1 MTKNKNNLANL
12 KKMLKVAQTFN
23 YAIPQINANN
33 LEWIMAI
40 LEAANESNSPV
51 IIGISEGAA
60 KYMWGYKNVVDMVSN
75 MIKFKNITIPVA
87 LHLDHG
93 TLNGCIAALE
103 AGFSSV
109 MYDGSSLPIKENM
122 ANTQRIVKLAKKYNA
137 SVEAEVGGIGGNE
150 DGVTSLGEFANVG
163 DCMDMAT
170 LDIDALA
177 VAIGSIHG
185 IYPKEWKSL
194 DFNLLTQISEL
205 VNKPLVLHG
214 GTGIPKDQIK
224 RAIANGIN
232 KINVN
237 TECQLAFAY
246 ATRKYIMDKKD
257 LDVSKKGYD
266 PRKLLKPGQ
275 EAIKIVCIEKFK
287 EFGSFGT
294 FKD

>member
-1 MTKNKNNLANL
+1 MKKNKNCLANM
-12 KKMLKVAQTFN
+12 KEMLKVARTFN

-33 LEWIMAI
+33 LEWLMAI

-60 KYMWGYKNVVDMVSN
+60 KYMWGFKNVVDMVKN
-75 MIKFKNITIPVA
+75 MINFKKISIPVA

-93 TLNGCIAALE
+93 TMEGCIAALE

-109 MYDGSSLPIKENM
+109 MYDGSSLPIYENI
-122 ANTQRIVKLAKKYNA
+122 ANTQKILKLAKKYDA

-150 DGVTSLGEFANVG
+150 DGVTSLGEFANIRE
-163 DCMDMAT
+163 CIDMAS

-185 IYPKEWKSL
+185 IYPKEWESL
-194 DFNLLTQISEL
+194 DFILLAQISKL

-214 GTGIPKDQIK
+214 GTGIPKEQIK
-224 RAIANGIN
+224 KAIANGIN

-237 TECQLAFAY
+237 TECQLAFAA
-246 ATRKYIMDKKD
+246 ATRRYIMDKND
-257 LDVSKKGYD
+257 LNISKKGYD
-266 PRKLLKPGQ
+266 PRKLLKPGY
-275 EAIKIVCIEKFK
+275 EAIKVVCIEKFK